1 MNMEAEMG
9 VLQPQAQDVQSLQKL
24 EEKRNE
30 FRENTVLLT
39 PWFLDFWP
47 LELWEIKFLLG
58 FVCLF
63 LRGLRGWFLA
73 IDKVYGSSHAGDRI
87 RATATTYAMAIA
99 MPDP

>member
-30 FRENTVLLT
+30 FRENAVLLT

-47 LELWEIKFLLG
+47 LEL
-58 FVCLF
+58 
-63 LRGLRGWFLA
+63 
-73 IDKVYGSSHAGDRI
+73 
-87 RATATTYAMAIA
+87 
-99 MPDP
+99 